1 MMHATQL
8 PEPPVPLHAIIL
20 LLVDPTAR
28 QESSV
33 LVRIAAVKPL
43 EYVGA
48 ISLSVYLW
56 HYPVIV
62 LLSRAE
68 LFDSDSVTSLI
79 SAPSIVAAVSI
90 MLGAITFAWIERPA
104 MTGRFPFGLRRVPS

>member
-1 MMHATQL
+1 M
-8 PEPPVPLHAIIL
+8 
-20 LLVDPTAR
+20 
-28 QESSV
+28 
-33 LVRIAAVKPL
+33 LVRVAAVKPL

-68 LFDSDSVTSLI
+68 LFDADSVSSLI
-79 SAPSIVAAVSI
+79 GAPSIVAAASI
-90 MLGAITFAWIERPA
+90 ALGAITYAWIERPA
-104 MTGRFPFGLRRVPS
+104 MTGELPFGLRRVSS